1 MPEKEIVITSNPFE
15 GAVQQVLAF
24 VRDNGKGPESEMV
37 LENAKRRFCIDERE
51 EQIMQEAYENGKLR
65 IWYYP
70 IQKNLDCLNSQ
81 DYPGEP
87 AGVRS
92 E

>member
-1 MPEKEIVITSNPFE
+1 MAKEIIITSNPFE

-51 EQIMQEAYENGKLR
+51 EQIMQEAYENGELR
-65 IWYYP
+65 MWYYP
-70 IQKNLDCLNSQ
+70 IQINQNCLSNQDCPSA
-81 DYPGEP
+81 P
-87 AGVRS
+87 ARARS
-92 E
+92 K